1 MRKDYKTIREVV
13 GPLMTVD
20 HVAGVKYDELVEIH
34 QANGEVRSGRV
45 LVIDGDRALVQLF
58 ESSQGL
64 QASTAKARFVGHGIQ
79 LGVSPDMLG
88 RVFDGM
94 GNPIDGGPKIIP
106 QEYLDINGAP
116 MNPAARDYPAEF
128 IQTGVSA
135 IDGLNTLVRGRNCR
149 FSPVPVCP
157 CPAGCPDCPS
167 GQGPGKDEKLPL
179 SLRPSGLPS
188 KKPTSS

>member
-1 MRKDYKTIREVV
+1 M
-13 GPLMTVD
+13 
-20 HVAGVKYDELVEIH
+20 
-34 QANGEVRSGRV
+34 
-45 LVIDGDRALVQLF
+45 IDGDRALVQLF

-116 MNPAARDYPAEF
+116 MNRLPVTILPNLSKPASVPSMAEHAGTRSKTAGF
-128 IQTGVSA
+128 LRFRSA
-135 IDGLNTLVRGRNCR
+135 
-149 FSPVPVCP
+149 P
-157 CPAGCPDCPS
+157 CPAGCPNCPS
-167 GQGPGKDEKLPL
+167 GQGPRQG
-179 SLRPSGLPS
+179 
-188 KKPTSS
+188 

>member
-79 LGVSPDMLG
+79 L
-88 RVFDGM
+88 
-94 GNPIDGGPKIIP
+94 
-106 QEYLDINGAP
+106 
-116 MNPAARDYPAEF
+116 
-128 IQTGVSA
+128 
-135 IDGLNTLVRGRNCR
+135 
-149 FSPVPVCP
+149 
-157 CPAGCPDCPS
+157 
-167 GQGPGKDEKLPL
+167 L
-179 SLRPSGLPS
+179 SLIHI
-188 KKPTSS
+188 

>member
-1 MRKDYKTIREVV
+1 
-13 GPLMTVD
+13 MTVD
-20 HVAGVKYDELVEIH
+20 HVAGEKYDELVEIH

-94 GNPIDGGPKIIP
+94 
-106 QEYLDINGAP
+106 
-116 MNPAARDYPAEF
+116 
-128 IQTGVSA
+128 
-135 IDGLNTLVRGRNCR
+135 
-149 FSPVPVCP
+149 
-157 CPAGCPDCPS
+157 
-167 GQGPGKDEKLPL
+167 
-179 SLRPSGLPS
+179 
-188 KKPTSS
+188 PTSVMVGPRSFPRNISISMGLR

>member
-106 QEYLDINGAP
+106 QEYLDINGTP

-135 IDGLNTLVRGRNCR
+135 IDGLNTLVRGQKTAGFLR
-149 FSPVPVCP
+149 FRSAP
-157 CPAGCPDCPS
+157 CPAGCPNCPS
-167 GQGPGKDEKLPL
+167 GQGPRQG
-179 SLRPSGLPS
+179 
-188 KKPTSS
+188 

>member
-64 QASTAKARFVGHGIQ
+64 QASTAKARFRRTRDPARCFSGYA
-79 LGVSPDMLG
+79 
-88 RVFDGM
+88 
-94 GNPIDGGPKIIP
+94 GPRLRR
-106 QEYLDINGAP
+106 Y
-116 MNPAARDYPAEF
+116 
-128 IQTGVSA
+128 
-135 IDGLNTLVRGRNCR
+135 
-149 FSPVPVCP
+149 
-157 CPAGCPDCPS
+157 
-167 GQGPGKDEKLPL
+167 GQPH
-179 SLRPSGLPS
+179 
-188 KKPTSS
+188 